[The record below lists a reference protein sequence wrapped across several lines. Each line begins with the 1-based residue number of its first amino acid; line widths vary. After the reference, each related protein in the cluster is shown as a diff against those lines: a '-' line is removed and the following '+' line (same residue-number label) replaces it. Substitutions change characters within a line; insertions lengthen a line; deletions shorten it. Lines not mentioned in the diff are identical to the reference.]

1 MIEAFNIM
9 QDRITRSRMAGDPP
23 DVLITPRVGPVGWF
37 DFHKA
42 ADAIRLGEEAAEK
55 ALPAISEA
63 IAALSMPA
71 AATNGGNKIT
81 PSGCNPASLR
91 FRAPSRP
98 TAPSRRRRSR

>member
-1 MIEAFNIM
+1 MFRSESSLRRQFFGNRDSPGIPAVMIEAFNIM

-55 ALPAISEA
+55 ALPVIAEA

-71 AATNGGNKIT
+71 AATNGSK
-81 PSGCNPASLR
+81 
-91 FRAPSRP
+91 
-98 TAPSRRRRSR
+98 